1 MLFSDEFEARF
12 AEMLTHYPTRRSTL
26 VPTLLYA
33 QDEIGYLSD
42 EAIAELAQRL
52 DLTELE
58 VRNVIS
64 YYSMLVTKPRGK
76 YNVQVCTNI
85 ACMLKGGEE
94 LLNHC
99 KHKLGIGHKE
109 TTPDG
114 EFSLE
119 EVECIGACSWAPA
132 VQVNYDFHENLT
144 VQKMDEVL
152 DDYKNK
158 GGEIL

>member
-1 MLFSDEFEARF
+1 MKFSVQFEQRF
-12 AEMLTHYPTRRSTL
+12 AEMVTHYPTKRSVL

-33 QDEIGYLSD
+33 QDEIGFLSD
-42 EAIAELAQRL
+42 EVISEVATRL
-52 DLTELE
+52 NLTELE

-64 YYSMLVTKPRGK
+64 YYSMLTTKPRGK

-85 ACMLKGGEE
+85 ACMLRGGEE
-94 LLNHC
+94 LLDHC
-99 KHKLGIGHKE
+99 EKQLGIVHKG

-114 EFSLE
+114 LFSLE

-144 VQKMDEVL
+144 TEKMDRVL
-152 DDYKNK
+152 DEYKRK
-158 GGEIL
+158 

>member
-1 MLFSDEFEARF
+1 MRFSDEFETRF
-12 AEMLTHYPTRRSTL
+12 AEMLTHYPTRRSAL

-33 QDEIGYLSD
+33 QDEIGFLSD
-42 EAIAELAQRL
+42 EVIVELAGRL

-64 YYSMLVTKPRGK
+64 YYSMLTTKPRGK

-85 ACMLKGGEE
+85 ACMLRGGEE
-94 LLNHC
+94 LLGHC
-99 KHKLGIGHKE
+99 KKKLGIGHKG
-109 TTPDG
+109 TTQDG
-114 EFSLE
+114 SFSLE

-144 VQKMDEVL
+144 TEKLDKVL
-152 DDYKNK
+152 DEYKKK
-158 GGEIL
+158 GTQ